1 MEQGLLDQDFAQES
15 FETCLPQLYR
25 HPEAAGRQVLGAIWS
40 GSLHGPGILR
50 ALRYPPLIDRVSI

>member
-25 HPEAAGRQVLGAIWS
+25 YPETAGRQVLGAIWA
-40 GSLHGPGILR
+40 GSFHGPGILR
-50 ALRYPPLIDRVSI
+50 AFGILR